1 MLLLILWGLNAC
13 VQRQG
18 VSLVRHTH
26 RPLGAVG
33 LSWRLAGQRG
43 MGPLS
48 VVEVEPATDDPFGLE
63 AIGQL
68 VQVDCLILERAPEA
82 FDEDVVHA
90 PAPAVHGDR
99 DTRVFEDTGEAEAGE
114 LAALVG

>member
-1 MLLLILWGLNAC
+1 M
-13 VQRQG
+13 
-18 VSLVRHTH
+18 
-26 RPLGAVG
+26 
-33 LSWRLAGQRG
+33 AGQRG
-43 MGPLS
+43 MGPLG

-114 LAALVG
+114 LAALVGVGDLRPAVSG

>member
-1 MLLLILWGLNAC
+1 
-13 VQRQG
+13 
-18 VSLVRHTH
+18 
-26 RPLGAVG
+26 
-33 LSWRLAGQRG
+33 

-82 FDEDVVHA
+82 FDEDMHRPPSMEIA
-90 PAPAVHGDR
+90 IPASLRTPVKR
-99 DTRVFEDTGEAEAGE
+99 EAGE
-114 LAALVG
+114 LAALVEVC